1 MRTMKTTENPLSGC
15 DRCGAIREGVETYLV
30 HNKRTG
36 EEKVVKYCPECHKLA
51 QEGRMHDIEITS
63 PPLS

>member
-1 MRTMKTTENPLSGC
+1 MW
-15 DRCGAIREGVETYLV
+15 EGIGTCLT

-36 EEKVVKYCPECHKLA
+36 EERVVKYCPDCHRLA
-51 QEGRMHDIEITS
+51 QEGRILDIEITS

>member
-1 MRTMKTTENPLSGC
+1 METTENPLGGRC

-51 QEGRMHDIEITS
+51 QEGRMLDIEITS